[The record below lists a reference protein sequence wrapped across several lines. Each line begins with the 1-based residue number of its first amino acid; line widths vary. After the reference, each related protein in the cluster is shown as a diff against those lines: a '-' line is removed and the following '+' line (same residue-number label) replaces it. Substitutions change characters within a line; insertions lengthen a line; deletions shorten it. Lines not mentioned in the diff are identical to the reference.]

1 MCRLFGL
8 FFKGALVQESV
19 GTFRGAVT
27 YIRQRIS
34 EAVGC
39 VQEND
44 MHFPLKFVVYKEE
57 SWPGRTIRRIGSP
70 EFVSFGAGAKRF
82 AVEIRG
88 LAWLS

>member
-1 MCRLFGL
+1 
-8 FFKGALVQESV
+8 
-19 GTFRGAVT
+19 
-27 YIRQRIS
+27 
-34 EAVGC
+34 
-39 VQEND
+39 